1 MHYSAG
7 YYNSKWWEVTPLLSF
22 GDQEDLIHKSE
33 HICGDLIQVLN
44 FICTRMSILIFI
56 FYTQGVVH
64 PVGQIRSNMCQPFWL
79 KFAYMEA
86 HVVLTVTLYVKVDWQ
101 NTQGK

>member
-1 MHYSAG
+1 MYVLTKG
-7 YYNSKWWEVTPLLSF
+7 IV
-22 GDQEDLIHKSE
+22 DLNLGNYCAKTRNEEILFRE
-33 HICGDLIQVLN
+33 IRCLGDLIQVLN

-64 PVGQIRSNMCQPFWL
+64 PVGQIRSNMCQSFWL
-79 KFAYMEA
+79 KFAYMEV